1 MYISHSPLLEVLLS
15 DKHPVEEGNPSG
27 EKGKEEENKENK
39 DKESSKGENIIL
51 YIYIYI
57 YCIEEN
63 KNHNVCLIGRYKLIN
78 QREIEFTVTHHY
90 QNCQV

>member
-57 YCIEEN
+57 LLHRGEQESQCVPNRAI
-63 KNHNVCLIGRYKLIN
+63 
-78 QREIEFTVTHHY
+78 
-90 QNCQV
+90 